1 MDPLV
6 TTVFCQQ
13 IQQVESLDGPI
24 LSINALQ
31 QTAGS
36 LLETFDS
43 TRVLCWT
50 PTISIHDHHW

>member
-6 TTVFCQQ
+6 TTFFCQQ

-36 LLETFDS
+36 LLETFD
-43 TRVLCWT
+43 
-50 PTISIHDHHW
+50 